1 MRSPL
6 FGYGLS
12 YTTFARSNLHVS
24 AGSVS
29 KTGTLTVSADLT
41 NTGSVAGD
49 GLVQLY
55 THQDGTSSTGGLQGP
70 SSRFTSHPQGPL
82 RSRSGRRGAN
92 PPPRP

>member
-12 YTTFARSNLHVS
+12 YTAFALSNLHVS
-24 AGSVS
+24 AGW
-29 KTGTLTVSADLT
+29 A
-41 NTGSVAGD
+41 ARA
-49 GLVQLY
+49 
-55 THQDGTSSTGGLQGP
+55 

-92 PPPRP
+92 LASRGPNGPRNPRNAVRGRR